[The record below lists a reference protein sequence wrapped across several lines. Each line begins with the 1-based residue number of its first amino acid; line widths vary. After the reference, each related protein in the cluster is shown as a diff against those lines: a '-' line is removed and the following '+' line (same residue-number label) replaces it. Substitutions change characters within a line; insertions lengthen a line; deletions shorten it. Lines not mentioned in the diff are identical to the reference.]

1 MFCVLKIVVFNL
13 VGNVKR
19 DKKKKVISTLIIRGN

>member
-19 DKKKKVISTLIIRGN
+19 DKKKGYRYIDNPW